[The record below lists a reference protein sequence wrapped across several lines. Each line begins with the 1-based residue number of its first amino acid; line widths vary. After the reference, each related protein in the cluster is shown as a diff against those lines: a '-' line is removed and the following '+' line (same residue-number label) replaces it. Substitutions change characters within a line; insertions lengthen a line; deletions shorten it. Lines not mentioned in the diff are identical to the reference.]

1 MLPRGEQLLNR
12 NRSFQK
18 KSASETTDSSEKDH
32 TNHDTVNNDTDANMM
47 VAGSHLIVLQFLK
60 SGFVNN
66 PVIVSKRA
74 HELYLL
80 CVAIIVKCTL
90 ILS

>member
-12 NRSFQK
+12 SKSFQK
-18 KSASETTDSSEKDH
+18 KPDSDESDLSDKDDTDD
-32 TNHDTVNNDTDANMM
+32 NNDSDEQNSIANMM

-66 PVIVSKRA
+66 PVIVSA
-74 HELYLL
+74 H
-80 CVAIIVKCTL
+80 VNVG
-90 ILS
+90 